1 MTRFPAGI
9 GIINASLKT
18 HKSYCEFPS
27 NKLLANTLRLFRNA
41 GYIWGFCFMTP
52 QKRYAKLYPRIR
64 VFLKYIYLTKSL
76 IRQIHT
82 FKRTRSNYKIFKSKN
97 LKRYFLQHKLYVI
110 TTSAGLNMT
119 SIENVYHTYNKQ
131 LIPKFGGKYLA
142 EIQR

>member
-1 MTRFPAGI
+1 MTRFPAAM

-27 NKLLANTLRLFRNA
+27 NKLLANALRIFRNT

-64 VFLKYIYLTKSL
+64 VFLKYINLTKSL
-76 IRQIHT
+76 IRNIRT
-82 FKRTRSNYKIFKSKN
+82 FKRTRSNYKIFKSKSV
-97 LKRYFLQHKLYVI
+97 KRDLLQHKLYMI
-110 TTSAGLNMT
+110 TTSAGLTMT
-119 SIENVYHTYNKQ
+119 TLANLYQAYNKQ

-142 EIQR
+142 EIYT